1 MIRVIRN
8 DGMEILLN
16 TTMIESVEKTP
27 ETIVTLTTG
36 DKLVLKSHAGDVMQK
51 IDANRLGVR
60 DEERKENK
68 KKVEKKVE
76 KKVGKKA
83 GKKQYRYFK

>member
-16 TTMIESVEKTP
+16 TEMIEFVERTP
-27 ETIVTLTTG
+27 ETVVTLKTG
-36 DKLVLKSHAGDVMQK
+36 DKLVLKSSLGDVMQK

-68 KKVEKKVE
+68 KKIEKK
-76 KKVGKKA
+76 
-83 GKKQYRYFK
+83 

>member
-16 TTMIESVEKTP
+16 TELIKSVEKTP
-27 ETIVTLTTG
+27 ETVVTLNTG
-36 DKLVLKSHAGDVMQK
+36 DKILLKSSLGDVMQK

-60 DEERKENK
+60 EEERKEK
-68 KKVEKKVE
+68 KKKNEKK
-76 KKVGKKA
+76 
-83 GKKQYRYFK
+83 

>member
-1 MIRVIRN
+1 MIRVIRK

-16 TTMIESVEKTP
+16 TEMIESVEKTP
-27 ETIVTLTTG
+27 ETIVILKTG
-36 DKLVLKSHAGDVMQK
+36 DKLALKSSAGDVMQK

-68 KKVEKKVE
+68 KKS
-76 KKVGKKA
+76 GKK
-83 GKKQYRYFK
+83 